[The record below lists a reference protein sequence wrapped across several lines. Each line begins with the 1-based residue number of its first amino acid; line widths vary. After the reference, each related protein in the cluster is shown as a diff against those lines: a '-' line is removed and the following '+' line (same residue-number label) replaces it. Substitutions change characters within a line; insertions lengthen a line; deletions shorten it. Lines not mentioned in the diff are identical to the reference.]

1 MLYMILKATD
11 HMTPRKELS
20 SKSNKKTPLPFQS

>member
-1 MLYMILKATD
+1 MILKATD

-20 SKSNKKTPLPFQS
+20 SKSNKKKTPLPFQS

>member
-1 MLYMILKATD
+1 MILKATD

-20 SKSNKKTPLPFQS
+20 SKNNKETPLPFQS